1 MKYIEDREVIKR
13 VKNGDREAFGL
24 LVERYG
30 DKVFTYFLK
39 LIGDKEEAEDL
50 TSEVFLKA
58 FKKIGSFKDGK
69 DFLPWLLRI
78 ARNEGINYMSR
89 NKKLT
94 NLNLDAS
101 SINAEFER
109 DLVLYEALLSIPSK
123 DRDIIL
129 LFYTENLSY
138 KEISEVLGIPVS
150 LVKVRLHR
158 AKKKLKEALEVRN
171 EG

>member
-1 MKYIEDREVIKR
+1 MRYIEDREVIKR
-13 VKNGDREAFGL
+13 VKNGDREAIGL